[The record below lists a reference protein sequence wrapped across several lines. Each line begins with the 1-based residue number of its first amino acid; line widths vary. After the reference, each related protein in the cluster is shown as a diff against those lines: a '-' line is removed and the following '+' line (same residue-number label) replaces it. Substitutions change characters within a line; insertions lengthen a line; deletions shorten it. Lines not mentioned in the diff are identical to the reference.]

1 MLIFVIVFAMHP
13 SAQQAMLNMFDT
25 ITLIEKNVVRMG
37 VFLV

>member
-1 MLIFVIVFAMHP
+1 MHP